1 MAKKRI
7 RWEDHPSIVLVN
19 GKPRLK
25 VFEEYFVEEGL
36 PKFQK
41 LLDEDMKHSKE
52 PSGPDDVRGSAIVAG
67 WHNGEG
73 VEPRETDLQAA
84 KNAKWTR
91 NRYVALRAGLRSS
104 GETGKRSPFMDAI
117 RACAAWVK
125 RAAAKAKEDAP
136 VSVEDTFKLV
146 KDSEIT
152 VTTEELLRSRAI
164 GVALIKR
171 FEQTCQFGMAKKV
184 TDHLD
189 VLAAKIALAER
200 GMCRYLTED
209 QAIEFMTKA
218 ERGVQVEFL
227 RYYPEV
233 IPADV
238 GAKMAECNMALLF
251 DNYVVMYY
259 SQDVKPVRLLEED
272 VDELE
277 RHKRRD
283 PILFGTLRG
292 SRELFYIADWTY
304 KDDDL
309 TPEVVEKALGTIPTL
324 ENERIADSQLK
335 VSELIHD
342 LRVDVDRA
350 IAEARDRG
358 TLIDLEPNVA
368 ALEAAE
374 MAGLPDRGEQA
385 PVPPEAQS

>member
-1 MAKKRI
+1 MSKKRI
-7 RWEDHPSIVLVN
+7 RWEDHPSITLVN
-19 GKPRLK
+19 GRPRLK

-52 PSGPDDVRGSAIVAG
+52 PSGPDDVHGSAIVPG
-67 WHNGEG
+67 WHSGEG

-104 GETGKRSPFMDAI
+104 GETGKRSPFMDSI
-117 RACAAWVK
+117 RKIASWFTLRDPYQPA
-125 RAAAKAKEDAP
+125 
-136 VSVEDTFKLV
+136 VSVEDTFRLV

-152 VTTEELLRSRAI
+152 VTTEELLKSRAI

-189 VLAAKIALAER
+189 VLAAKIALANR
-200 GMCRYLTED
+200 GMCKYITED

-259 SQDVKPVRLLEED
+259 SQDVKPVRLLEEE

-292 SRELFYIADWTY
+292 SRDLFYIADWTY

-309 TPEVVEKALGTIPTL
+309 TLEVVEKALGTIPTL

-335 VSELIHD
+335 VSELMHD
-342 LRVDVDRA
+342 ITVDVDRA

-358 TLIDLEPNVA
+358 TLVNLEPNVA

>member
-1 MAKKRI
+1 MVKKRI
-7 RWEDHPSIVLVN
+7 RWEDHPSITLVN

-41 LLDEDMKHSKE
+41 LLDDDMKHSKE
-52 PSGPDDVRGSAIVAG
+52 PSGPDDVHGSAIVPG
-67 WHNGEG
+67 WHSGDG

-104 GETGKRSPFMDAI
+104 GETGKRSPFMDSI
-117 RACAAWVK
+117 RKIASWFTLRDPYQPA
-125 RAAAKAKEDAP
+125 
-136 VSVEDTFKLV
+136 VSVEDTFRLV

-152 VTTEELLRSRAI
+152 VTTEELLKSRAI

-292 SRELFYIADWTY
+292 SRDLFYIADWTY

-309 TPEVVEKALGTIPTL
+309 TLEVVEKALGTIPTL

-342 LRVDVDRA
+342 LTIDVDRA

-358 TLIDLEPNVA
+358 ILVNLEPNVA
-368 ALEAAE
+368 APQSAE
-374 MAGLPDRGEQA
+374 RGEPA
-385 PVPPEAQS
+385 PTPDQSGKEMENGLA